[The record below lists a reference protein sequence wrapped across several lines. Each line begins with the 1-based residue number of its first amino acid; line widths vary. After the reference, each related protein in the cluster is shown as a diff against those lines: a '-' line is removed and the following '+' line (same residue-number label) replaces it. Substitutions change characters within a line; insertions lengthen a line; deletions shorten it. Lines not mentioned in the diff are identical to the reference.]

1 MVVEQLVFQIGVGGI
16 LGFSTGYT
24 IKKIVKFLLLVLGIF
39 MAILLYLD
47 YSRIITI
54 NYDRL
59 AEVIYSIIQ
68 IASSKASGLQEY
80 IKSQIPFAAS
90 FSVGLILGLKKG

>member
-1 MVVEQLVFQIGVGGI
+1 MVVEQLAFQIGVGGI
-16 LGFSTGYT
+16 LGFSTGYA
-24 IKKIVKFLLLVLGIF
+24 IKKIAKFLLLVLGIF

-47 YSRIITI
+47 YSGIITI

-59 AEVIYSIIQ
+59 VEVVYSIIQ
-68 IASSKASGLQEY
+68 LASSKAAGLQEY

-90 FSVGLILGLKKG
+90 FTAGLILGLKKG